1 MGRRRQPL
9 DINPDHVIVDFVRLG
24 RGEDAVAELKAR
36 FDKAPFEQ
44 RQLLRER
51 LAQAVELFAEAR
63 ARNDRLFPNRR

>member
-1 MGRRRQPL
+1 MGRRRRPL

-24 RGEDAVAELKAR
+24 RGDAAVAELKSR
-36 FDKAPFEQ
+36 FDKAPFDQ

-63 ARNDRLFPNRR
+63 ARNDRLFPHRR